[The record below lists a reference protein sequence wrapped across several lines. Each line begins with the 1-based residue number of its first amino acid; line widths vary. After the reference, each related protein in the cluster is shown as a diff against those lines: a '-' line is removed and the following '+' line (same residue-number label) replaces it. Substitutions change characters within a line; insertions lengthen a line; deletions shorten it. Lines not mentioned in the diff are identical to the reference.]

1 MSLIRHCSFRRKKYD
16 QERSRKFLKYEDRTT
31 EILRT
36 WSVTAEVIP
45 VKIGDN
51 WRHIKINQKISEQHT

>member
-16 QERSRKFLKYEDRTT
+16 QERSQNFLKYEDRTT

-36 WSVTAEVIP
+36 WNVIAKVIP

-51 WRHIKINQKISEQHT
+51 WRHIKMIQKIPEQYT